1 MKRRPGANELQQT
14 RSDFSGRPLQ
24 FKSRNR
30 DGKELKS
37 APKEENE
44 REILMRM
51 RDTLTQSEHANG
63 TAAPLAAFAQVAV
76 FDFVQFDRQL

>member
-1 MKRRPGANELQQT
+1 
-14 RSDFSGRPLQ
+14 
-24 FKSRNR
+24 
-30 DGKELKS
+30 
-37 APKEENE
+37 
-44 REILMRM
+44 MRM